1 VAASTV
7 RVTGVREVTAAFRK
21 IDTQL
26 AKQFGDDLK
35 KAAEP
40 VAETS
45 RQKVTRYAG
54 ASINT
59 IRARRRGASVF
70 VEQSARKVT
79 GKRGDFGA
87 LQMRNVL
94 EPALDENAPQVF
106 TEVERV
112 LNQYAS
118 SAGF

>member
-1 VAASTV
+1 MAAGTV
-7 RVTGVREVTAAFRK
+7 RVTGLREVQRAFREVDRK
-21 IDTQL
+21 LALQL
-26 AKQFGDDLK
+26 GNDLK

-40 VAETS
+40 VAAS
-45 RQKVTRYAG
+45 ARGKVTRYRG

-59 IRARRRGASVF
+59 IRTRRRGATIL

-79 GKRGDFGA
+79 GHRGDFGA

-94 EPALDENAPQVF
+94 EPALDENTSRVF
-106 TEVERV
+106 TDVERV